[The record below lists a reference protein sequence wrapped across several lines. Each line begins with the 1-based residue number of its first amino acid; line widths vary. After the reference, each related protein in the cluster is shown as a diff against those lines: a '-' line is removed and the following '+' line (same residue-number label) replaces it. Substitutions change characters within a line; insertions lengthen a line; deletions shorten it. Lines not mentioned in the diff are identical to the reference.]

1 MKIIILLVIAFILV
15 KFPFLRF
22 IVTHPVMIIPNALK
36 DVYRYFKY
44 KRYNNCMEYGK
55 IRLNSAKSSQVF
67 GCGKTL
73 SLVKIAKEVY
83 QRYNDKEVWSETEK
97 KFVKQKIHIIS
108 NVNLFDI
115 PYIPWESE
123 QQFIDIDKMG
133 FGEEDITIFLLDE
146 VGTIF
151 NSRQFRDNI
160 SMEFLTRLLQS
171 RKNKM
176 ALYMTSQRFQFTDKI
191 LRESCSVVTTC
202 TKKWRIIEMCDYD
215 AYEVENVSNLSMI
228 RPISVTYWLAKDKDY
243 HSYDSYQLIS
253 RLKKLNES
261 KGLLSTEEI
270 LNTYGITES
279 NVDMVNPKH
288 IKKAYQKRIK
298 S

>member
-22 IVTHPVMIIPNALK
+22 IVFHPVTILPNAIK
-36 DVYRYFKY
+36 DIYRYFKY

-83 QRYNDKEVWSETEK
+83 HRYNDKDVWSETEK

-108 NVNLFDI
+108 NVNLYDV

-202 TKKWRIIEMCDYD
+202 TKKWRIIELCDYD
-215 AYEVENVSNLSMI
+215 AYEVENVSNLTMI
-228 RPISVTYWLAKDKDY
+228 RPVSVKYWLAKDKDY

-253 RLKKLNES
+253 RLKKLNET

-270 LNTYGITES
+270 LNTYGISES

-288 IKKAYQKRIK
+288 IKKAYQKRNK
-298 S
+298 V

>member
-1 MKIIILLVIAFILV
+1 
-15 KFPFLRF
+15 
-22 IVTHPVMIIPNALK
+22 
-36 DVYRYFKY
+36 
-44 KRYNNCMEYGK
+44 
-55 IRLNSAKSSQVF
+55 
-67 GCGKTL
+67 
-73 SLVKIAKEVY
+73 
-83 QRYNDKEVWSETEK
+83 
-97 KFVKQKIHIIS
+97 
-108 NVNLFDI
+108 
-115 PYIPWESE
+115 
-123 QQFIDIDKMG
+123 
-133 FGEEDITIFLLDE
+133 
-146 VGTIF
+146 
-151 NSRQFRDNI
+151 
-160 SMEFLTRLLQS
+160 
-171 RKNKM
+171 
-176 ALYMTSQRFQFTDKI
+176 
-191 LRESCSVVTTC
+191 
-202 TKKWRIIEMCDYD
+202 MCDYD